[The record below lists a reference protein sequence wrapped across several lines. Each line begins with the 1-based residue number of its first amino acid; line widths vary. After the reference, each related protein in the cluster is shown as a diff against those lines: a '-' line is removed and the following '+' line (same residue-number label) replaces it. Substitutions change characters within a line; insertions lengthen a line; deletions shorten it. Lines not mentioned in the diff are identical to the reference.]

1 MASIISIEPDL
12 VKMRISKLKNN
23 KLLDVER
30 LEQQTKL
37 GHEIFNNGKIS
48 FETLQEIS
56 NILKGYMN
64 ILNEYHIKSY

>member
-37 GHEIFNNGKIS
+37 GHEIFNNGKII
-48 FETLQEIS
+48 F
-56 NILKGYMN
+56 K
-64 ILNEYHIKSY
+64 K